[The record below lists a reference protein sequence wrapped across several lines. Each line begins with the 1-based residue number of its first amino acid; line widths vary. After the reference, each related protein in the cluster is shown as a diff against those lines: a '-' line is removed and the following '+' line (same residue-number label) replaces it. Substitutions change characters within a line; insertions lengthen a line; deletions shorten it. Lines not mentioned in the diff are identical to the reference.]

1 MHWGNQETRQEI
13 MRARSTSKHNTKNLN
28 MEAKN
33 CHERIL
39 SRIFHVSLT
48 TGIVLILILKDTGN
62 LDYLFLS
69 GRFDPQFL
77 RYVTFEFPSLFSF
90 QNYGELVSVVIGC
103 MSLASSRFVLS
114 ALFFTSLQVA
124 WILGL
129 QK

>member
-1 MHWGNQETRQEI
+1 
-13 MRARSTSKHNTKNLN
+13 

-48 TGIVLILILKDTGN
+48 TGIVLILVLKDTGN

-69 GRFDPQFL
+69 GMFDPQFL
-77 RYVTFEFPSLFSF
+77 RNVNFEFPSSITSF
-90 QNYGELVSVVIGC
+90 QIYGELVSVVIGC

-114 ALFFTSLQVA
+114 ALFSTSLQVA